1 MASGP
6 APLGPAQF
14 DSAIALP
21 ADLTKLGGFSGVE
34 LGPEDS
40 FVAIS
45 DRGHILRGTMIR
57 QNGRLTGLKD
67 WTYHPLRGTQGN
79 PVRGKA
85 NDAEGLA
92 LGPDRTLYV
101 SFEGVH
107 RILSYP
113 AGQSLPTQRIAPP
126 VFRDFPQN
134 GGLESLAVDRHGT
147 LYALP
152 ERTWRR
158 GGGTP
163 LFRRTKDGWTELPGY
178 TRNRGFL
185 PVGADIGPDGRI
197 YILER
202 HFKGLGFATR
212 IRAFAISPHGM
223 SDPQLILQTPARR
236 HGNLEGLSV
245 WQDTHGQIRLTMVS
259 DDNFLSLLR
268 GEIVEYTMPSAL
280 ANKAEAD

>member
-6 APLGPAQF
+6 EALGPAQF

-34 LGPEDS
+34 LGPQDS
-40 FVAIS
+40 FVTIS
-45 DRGHILRGTMIR
+45 DRGHILRGTLVR
-57 QNGRLTGLKD
+57 QNGRLIGLKD
-67 WTYHPLRGTQGN
+67 WTNQPLLGTQGN

-85 NDAEGLA
+85 NDAEGIA
-92 LGPDRTLYV
+92 LGPDGTLYV
-101 SFEGVH
+101 SFEGAH

-113 AGQSLPTQRIAPP
+113 TGQSLPTQRIAPP
-126 VFRDFPQN
+126 IFRNFPQN
-134 GGLESLAVDRHGT
+134 GGLEALAVDDHGT
-147 LYALP
+147 IYALP
-152 ERTWRR
+152 EHTWRR

-163 LFRRTKDGWTELPGY
+163 LFRRTKNGWTELPGY
-178 TRNRGFL
+178 TRNKGFL
-185 PVGADIGPDGRI
+185 PVGADIGPDDRI
-197 YILER
+197 YILDR

-212 IRAFAISPHGM
+212 IRSYAITPRGLT
-223 SDPQLILQTPARR
+223 DPQQILQTPARR

-245 WQDTHGQIRLTMVS
+245 WRDGQGQIRLTMVS

-268 GEIVEYTMPSAL
+268 GEIVEYTLPSAL